1 MALHERVTPSKDAQR
16 IIQGYYLYIKNNP
29 QIKHNPPQ
37 KGVWYMGICSF
48 EDLKINFTQTSKRSG
63 NLNFLLVFIDSLLA

>member
-1 MALHERVTPSKDAQR
+1 
-16 IIQGYYLYIKNNP
+16 LYIKNNP